1 MATYPTQDTYSY
13 DDFVL
18 GETEGTELV
27 TIATGQTLE
36 AGQVLAKSTADG
48 EYYAYNPVGRTD
60 GLNEISRILKDD
72 IDTSTGAA
80 DALVWKG
87 GKYDKAAIVGIDF
100 ETDFAAE
107 LTAEKFNIY
116 FEEVTE

>member
-1 MATYPTQDTYSY
+1 MATYPTQDTYNY

-18 GETEGTELV
+18 GITEGTELV
-27 TIATGQTLE
+27 TIAAGQTLK
-36 AGQVLAKSTADG
+36 AGQVLAKSTADYG
-48 EYYAYNPVGRTD
+48 EYYAYDQLGAD

-72 IDTSTGAA
+72 IDTSSGAA
-80 DALVWKG
+80 EALVWKG
-87 GKYDKAAIVGIDF
+87 GKYNKNSIIGIDF
-100 ETDFAAE
+100 DTDFSAE

>member
-1 MATYPTQDTYSY
+1 MATYPTQDTYNY

-18 GETEGTELV
+18 GITEGTELV

-48 EYYAYNPVGRTD
+48 EYYAYDPLETD

-72 IDTSTGAA
+72 VDTSTGAE
-80 DALVWKG
+80 DVLVWKG
-87 GKYDKAAIVGIDF
+87 GKYNKSSIIGIDF
-100 ETDFAAE
+100 DTDFSAE

>member
-1 MATYPTQDTYSY
+1 MAAYPTQDTYNY

-48 EYYAYNPVGRTD
+48 EYYAYDPVGTD

-72 IDTSTGAA
+72 VDTSTGAA
-80 DALVWKG
+80 EALVWKG
-87 GKYDKAAIVGIDF
+87 GKYDKDAIVGIDF